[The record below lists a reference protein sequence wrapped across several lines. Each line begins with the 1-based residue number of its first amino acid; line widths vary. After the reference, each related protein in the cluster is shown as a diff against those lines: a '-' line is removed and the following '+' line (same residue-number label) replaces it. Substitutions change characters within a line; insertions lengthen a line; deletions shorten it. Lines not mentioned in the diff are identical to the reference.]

1 MSDSRQLSNIGR
13 PGKRPGARRVRH
25 PDDGGS
31 TMGLL
36 LTGGAMVVALG
47 VLAFMIVTFFAPIV
61 AEAPSGD
68 EPIAL
73 VAPSGVTVVE
83 REPEVAS
90 VPQAPTAAP
99 VAEGIT
105 NPSGF
110 AIELGSALS
119 FAELSAR
126 FARIS
131 SQNAEA
137 EFDRL
142 EPRVTLKDTQTGLEA
157 RLLVGPFG
165 SAEEAGAVCAVLAL
179 PAGIA
184 CRAVP
189 FEGELIARE

>member
-1 MSDSRQLSNIGR
+1 
-13 PGKRPGARRVRH
+13 
-25 PDDGGS
+25 
-31 TMGLL
+31 MGLL

-47 VLAFMIVTFFAPIV
+47 VLGFMIVTFFAPIV
-61 AEAPSGD
+61 AEAPNGT

-73 VAPSGVTVVE
+73 APAAPAGVTVVE
-83 REPEVAS
+83 QQPETDTA
-90 VPQAPTAAP
+90 PQEAPIAAP

-105 NPSGF
+105 NPSGY

-126 FARIS
+126 FARIA

-142 EPRVTLKDTQTGLEA
+142 EPRATLKDTATGLEA
-157 RLLVGPFG
+157 RLLVGPFATADEAG
-165 SAEEAGAVCAVLAL
+165 SACAALAL
-179 PAGIA
+179 PAGVD
-184 CRAVP
+184 CRPVP